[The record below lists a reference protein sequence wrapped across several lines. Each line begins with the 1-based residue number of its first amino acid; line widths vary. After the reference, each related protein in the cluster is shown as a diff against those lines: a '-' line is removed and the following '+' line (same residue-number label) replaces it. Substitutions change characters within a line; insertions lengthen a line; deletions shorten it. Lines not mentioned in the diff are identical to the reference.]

1 MPGSTDGAYYGARG
15 VVTKGIELQLSGE
28 LAEGWQVNAGI
39 ARTLG
44 REGSGDRINPTMPTT
59 LATLFTTYRLP
70 GRWHQLTVGGGLN
83 WQNRVY
89 YPFSVGDV
97 DMRYTQGSRA
107 VFSLMARYA
116 VSPQLSLQLNI
127 ENLFD
132 KRYNVNID
140 GQAFAGTPRHAVA
153 TLNYKF

>member
-1 MPGSTDGAYYGARG
+1 
-15 VVTKGIELQLSGE
+15 
-28 LAEGWQVNAGI
+28 
-39 ARTLG
+39 
-44 REGSGDRINPTMPTT
+44 
-59 LATLFTTYRLP
+59 
-70 GRWHQLTVGGGLN
+70 
-83 WQNRVY
+83 
-89 YPFSVGDV
+89 
-97 DMRYTQGSRA
+97 MRYTQGSRA

-140 GQAFAGTPRHAVA
+140 GQAFAGTPRNAVA